1 MNEQI
6 EVLVQQGSCMVSAI
20 LVTVFTHGLQKITPF
35 AVEITKEFSLN
46 RLFKFLIMC
55 CFSRSWLI
63 LFRES
68 YIRISLIFSD
78 RKQMRTGL
86 SFVISDV

>member
-20 LVTVFTHGLQKITPF
+20 LVTLFTHGLQKITPF

-46 RLFKFLIMC
+46 RLFKFLIVLFFQIMAY
-55 CFSRSWLI
+55 SVQGI
-63 LFRES
+63 LYQDLTDF
-68 YIRISLIFSD
+68 
-78 RKQMRTGL
+78 
-86 SFVISDV
+86 